1 MNQIDPIN
9 PINSLNPKVDLD
21 YQTIFREF
29 NKLGIDYIVV
39 GGLAVNFHGVPRMT
53 YDIDLMIL
61 LQSENI
67 LRLVSQL
74 TRWGYK
80 PKIPIDP
87 RDLADDKK
95 RNSWIRDKEMKALA
109 GKCPAN
115 PALYEGSRG
124 TTKNEISSPGSDD
137 LWAGS
142 FNFYSEKL
150 PIGEID
156 LVFESPIPYDKLK
169 ERSVKVELQEEKVP
183 LISIQDLIELKIK
196 VGRKQDLADAEHL
209 RRILE
214 K

>member
-1 MNQIDPIN
+1 M
-9 PINSLNPKVDLD
+9 
-21 YQTIFREF
+21 
-29 NKLGIDYIVV
+29 LGIDYLVV

-61 LQSENI
+61 LQPENI
-67 LRLVSQL
+67 LKLVSQL

-80 PKIPIDP
+80 PKTPVDP
-87 RDLADDKK
+87 RDLADEKK
-95 RNSWIRDKEMKALA
+95 RNSWIGDKGMKALA
-109 GKCPAN
+109 GECPVNA
-115 PALYEGSRG
+115 AFYAESRG
-124 TTKNEISSPGSDD
+124 TTKNENSFPASDD

-142 FNFYSEKL
+142 FNFYSETL

-156 LVFESPIPYDKLK
+156 IVFESPIPYHELK

-183 LISIQDLIELKIK
+183 LISIHDLIELKIRA
-196 VGRKQDLADAEHL
+196 GRKQDLADAEHL

>member
-1 MNQIDPIN
+1 M
-9 PINSLNPKVDLD
+9 DLD

-29 NKLGIDYIVV
+29 NKLEIDYLVV

-61 LQSENI
+61 LQPENI

-87 RDLADDKK
+87 RDLADEKK
-95 RNSWIRDKEMKALA
+95 RNSWIRDKEMKAL
-109 GKCPAN
+109 
-115 PALYEGSRG
+115 
-124 TTKNEISSPGSDD
+124 
-137 LWAGS
+137 
-142 FNFYSEKL
+142 NFYSEKL

-169 ERSVKVELQEEKVP
+169 VRSVMVELQGEKVP
-183 LISIQDLIELKIK
+183 LISIHDLIELKIK
-196 VGRKQDLADAEHL
+196 AGRKQDLTDAEHL
-209 RRILE
+209 KRILE